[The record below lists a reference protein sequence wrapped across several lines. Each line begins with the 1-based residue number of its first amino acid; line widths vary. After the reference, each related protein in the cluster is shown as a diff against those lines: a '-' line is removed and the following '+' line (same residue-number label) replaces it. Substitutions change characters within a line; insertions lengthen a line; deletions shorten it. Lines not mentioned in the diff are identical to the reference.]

1 MKKFITL
8 LIIAISLFTLTACGT
23 PEEYIKNN
31 MSEVRQNI
39 FDGTS
44 GSFYVTLSSGMRETP
59 YLSDGIHNKNVE
71 FGVIELELFDK
82 LFSGEKLEYTAKI
95 DDKEI
100 SGVLER
106 NPFTGSFMDDIE
118 MIVDDNAKIEL
129 NIKYGNGELINLE
142 NKSETWEINYEK
154 AIEIAIKKITE
165 KLGELNEKPSGEGYL
180 KIINNYTA
188 GKKYF
193 WYFNLKTADLKSY
206 SLVIDTATGS
216 ILAMTNN

>member
-1 MKKFITL
+1 MKKFIVLLTL
-8 LIIAISLFTLTACGT
+8 LLTIFTFGGCGT
-23 PEEYIKNN
+23 MEEYIKNN
-31 MSEVRQNI
+31 MSEIRQNI

-44 GSFYVTLSSGMRETP
+44 GSFYVTLSSGMRENP
-59 YLSDGIHNKNVE
+59 YLSDGVHNKTVE

-82 LFSGEKLEYTAKI
+82 LYSGEKLEYTAKI

-100 SGVLER
+100 SGILER

-118 MIVDDNAKIEL
+118 MIINDDAKIEI
-129 NIKYGNGELINLE
+129 NIKYGNGEIVSLE
-142 NKSETWEINYEK
+142 NKSKNWEIDYEK
-154 AIEIAIKKITE
+154 ALEIGVKKITE
-165 KLGELNEKPSGEGYL
+165 KLSELKEKPSGEGYL

-193 WYFNLKTADLKSY
+193 WYFNFKTADLKSY

>member
-1 MKKFITL
+1 MKKFIVLLTL
-8 LIIAISLFTLTACGT
+8 LLTIFTFGGCGT
-23 PEEYIKNN
+23 MEEYIKNN
-31 MSEVRQNI
+31 MSEIRQNI

-44 GSFYVTLSSGMRETP
+44 GSFYVTLSSGMRENP
-59 YLSDGIHNKNVE
+59 YLSDGVHNKTVE

-82 LFSGEKLEYTAKI
+82 LYSGEKLEYTAKI

-100 SGVLER
+100 SGILER

-118 MIVDDNAKIEL
+118 MIINDDAKIEI
-129 NIKYGNGELINLE
+129 NIKYGNGEIINLE
-142 NKSETWEINYEK
+142 NKSKNWEIDYEK
-154 AIEIAIKKITE
+154 ALEIGVKKITE
-165 KLGELNEKPSGEGYL
+165 KLSELNKKPSGEGYL

-193 WYFNLKTADLKSY
+193 WYFNFKTADLKSY

-216 ILAMTNN
+216 ILAMINN